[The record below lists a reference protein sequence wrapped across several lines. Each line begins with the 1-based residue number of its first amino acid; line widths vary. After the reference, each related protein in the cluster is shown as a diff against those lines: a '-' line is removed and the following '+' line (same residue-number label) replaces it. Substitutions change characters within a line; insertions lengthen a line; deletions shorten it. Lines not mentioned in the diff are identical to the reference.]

1 MNSGIKMFVQRYR
14 IWANK
19 DEDNLEELEDID
31 DEDSEETHID
41 MHPIDNADDME
52 VDE

>member
-14 IWANK
+14 VWANK
-19 DEDNLEELEDID
+19 DEDNLEELEDTD
-31 DEDSEETHID
+31 DEDSID
-41 MHPIDNADDME
+41 MPLIDNADDME